1 MDAEFWHRKWHDN
14 EIGFHMSE
22 ANPMLLAYFH
32 RLGLQAGQRVF
43 LPLCGKT
50 RDIAWLLEQGFA
62 VVGAEL
68 SSVAVD
74 QLFNE
79 LNIIPRVTEYEAL
92 LHYQGSGPRGTKL
105 DLFVGDVFLL
115 SANLLGAVDALY
127 DRAALVAL
135 PPEMRAQYAEHM
147 LEISNR
153 APQLLI
159 TFDYDESQLTGPPFC
174 VNEAEVR
181 QLYRGMS
188 LQRLASEPVSGGLKG
203 VCPAQEQVFLLRSA
217 TTSA

>member
-1 MDAEFWHRKWHDN
+1 MEPEFWHRKWHEN

-22 ANPMLLAYFH
+22 VNPMLVAHFAQ
-32 RLGLQAGQRVF
+32 LGLQPGQRIF

-50 RDIAWLLEQGFA
+50 RDIAWLLDQGYA

-68 SSVAVD
+68 SSVAID

-79 LNIIPRVTEYEAL
+79 LKVTPQVMEYEEM
-92 LHYQGSGPRGTKL
+92 LHYQAPNL
-105 DLFVGDVFLL
+105 DVFVGDVFYL
-115 SANLLGAVDALY
+115 SEGMLGPVDAVY

-135 PPEMRAQYAEHM
+135 PENLRTRYASH
-147 LEISNR
+147 ISTISGY

-159 TFDYDESQLTGPPFC
+159 TFDYDQTQLQGPPFC

-181 QLYRGMS
+181 QLYSARS
-188 LQRLASEPVSGGLKG
+188 LLRLVSEAVPGGLKG
-203 VCPAQEQVFLLRSA
+203 VCPAQELVFLVS
-217 TTSA
+217 